1 MYSSAIS
8 SKPQSTRLLNTPV
21 YSARL
26 CQLSARVFKA
36 PALGSCYAQ
45 QPKCDPCFQRP
56 VASSNHYPSSRYE
69 DTATRFSLG
78 SGPQRPSHYVPPV
91 IRTSHLT
98 ARDFPSR
105 PPTQSDYIFSPGNTT
120 HTYIYEQSDCYSR
133 SDDTTTNDSCSPS
146 LSPASP
152 AMSIDSLLAVTS
164 PLLSP
169 STERGERGQVSGT
182 TATRHDSISDN
193 NNTTPFLPLTGAAGS
208 TISRSHPGQSS
219 GSHEGGSLPLA
230 GLHVADTLNSAAPIL
245 IPPASTSSSRS
256 MKLASKV
263 SHTATTATA
272 PPLPS
277 STSVSLVPNSTSDGY
292 AWHSIPTAPPSE
304 VESEDVSLEARM
316 NAEYNSIATGSLYTS
331 LELPII
337 I

>member
-21 YSARL
+21 SSHFPACRCL
-26 CQLSARVFKA
+26 HSFQGLFCASVSTIRSCFKA

-56 VASSNHYPSSRYE
+56 VAPSNHYPSSRYE

-193 NNTTPFLPLTGAAGS
+193 NNTTPFLPLTGAAGL

-219 GSHEGGSLPLA
+219 GSHEGGSLRLA
-230 GLHVADTLNSAAPIL
+230 GDKIHFRLSTVL
-245 IPPASTSSSRS
+245 IRFKAS
-256 MKLASKV
+256 MLLI
-263 SHTATTATA
+263 H
-272 PPLPS
+272 
-277 STSVSLVPNSTSDGY
+277 
-292 AWHSIPTAPPSE
+292 
-304 VESEDVSLEARM
+304 
-316 NAEYNSIATGSLYTS
+316 
-331 LELPII
+331 
-337 I
+337 